1 MSGLQPW
8 LLHIIYIFFNLM
20 SAKMVGK
27 CWRGSLDAVGA
38 LLSSSQNAGVTN
50 TLLATTTKHST
61 IKVAM

>member
-1 MSGLQPW
+1 MAAAYY
-8 LLHIIYIFFNLM
+8 LHFFFTLM
-20 SAKMVGK
+20 SAKIVGK

-38 LLSSSQNAGVTN
+38 LLSSIQNAGVTN